1 MKKYR
6 VLVLMHESL
15 VPPDTLEGVSDEE
28 MLEWKTEF
36 DVVQTLRYMGHDVL
50 PLGVVD
56 DLGKIRDAIQ
66 DFRPHVCFNLLEE
79 FHGVGTYDQHVV
91 SYLELLRQPYTGCNP
106 RGLMLSHDK
115 SLAKKILTYH
125 RISTPRFAVVN
136 RGKRVRRLE
145 RLEFPLLVKSVI
157 EDASLGISEASL
169 VHDEEALERQ
179 VEYLHQEEKSDAL
192 IEEYI
197 EGREFYV
204 GVLGNRRLTV
214 LPVWELQFSK
224 APDVPKIATAKVKWD
239 AETQERLGVET
250 DEAKL
255 TPELRE
261 RIVTLCKR
269 VYKALDLSGYA
280 RIDLRCNAQGKV
292 YVLEANPNPN
302 LSFGEDFAESA
313 ERAGIEYEEL
323 MKRIINLGLNYQAS
337 WRLV

>member
-15 VPPDTLEGVSDEE
+15 VPPDSLEGYSDAE

-36 DVVQTLRYMGHDVL
+36 DVVQTLRYMGHKVL

-56 DLGKIRDAIQ
+56 DLGKIRDAIEE
-66 DFRPHVCFNLLEE
+66 FRPHVCFNLLEE

-91 SYLELLRQPYTGCNP
+91 SYLELLRQHYTGCNP

-125 RISTPRFAVVN
+125 RIATPRFSVVP
-136 RGKRVRRLE
+136 RGKQVRRLE
-145 RLEFPLLVKSVI
+145 RLDYPLLVKSVI
-157 EDASLGISEASL
+157 EDASLGISDASL
-169 VHDEEALERQ
+169 VYDEEALHRQ
-179 VEYLHQEEKSDAL
+179 VEYLHEEVKSDAL

-197 EGREFYV
+197 DGREFYV

-214 LPVWELQFSK
+214 LPVWELMFK
-224 APDVPKIATAKVKWD
+224 NAPDVPKIATAQVKWD
-239 AETQERLGVET
+239 EETQKRLGVET
-250 DEAKL
+250 DEARL
-255 TPELRE
+255 SPELRS
-261 RIVTLCKR
+261 RITTLCKR

-280 RIDLRCNAQGKV
+280 RIDLRCNVQGKV

-323 MKRIINLGLNYQAS
+323 LKRIINLGLSYQAS

>member
-15 VPPDTLEGVSDEE
+15 VPPDSLEGYTEEE

-36 DVVQTLRYMGHDVL
+36 DVVQTLRYMGHEVL
-50 PLGVVD
+50 PLGVID

-66 DFRPHVCFNLLEE
+66 DFRPHICFNLLEE

-91 SYLELLRQPYTGCNP
+91 SFLELLRQPYTGCNP

-125 RISTPRFAVVN
+125 RISTPKFTVVN
-136 RGKRVRRLE
+136 RGKRVRRLD
-145 RLEFPLLVKSVI
+145 RLEYPLLVKSVI
-157 EDASLGISEASL
+157 EDASLGISDASL
-169 VHDEEALERQ
+169 VYDETALQRQ
-179 VEYLHQEEKSDAL
+179 VEYLHDEVKSDAL

-204 GVLGNRRLTV
+204 GLLGNRRLTV
-214 LPVWELQFSK
+214 LPIWELLFNK

-250 DEAKL
+250 DQAKL
-255 TPELRE
+255 TPAMQE
-261 RIVTLCKR
+261 RIATLCKR

-280 RIDLRCNAQGKV
+280 RIDLRCNDQGKV

-313 ERAGIEYEEL
+313 ERAGIEYEDL
-323 MKRIINLGLNYQAS
+323 MKRIINLGRNYQAS

>member
-1 MKKYR
+1 MKKLR
-6 VLVLMHESL
+6 ILVLMHESL
-15 VPPDTLEGVSDEE
+15 VPPDTLEGVTDEE

-36 DVVQTLRYMGHDVL
+36 DVVQTLRYMGHEVL
-50 PLGVVD
+50 PLGVID
-56 DLGKIRDAIQ
+56 DLGKIREGIEE
-66 DFRPHVCFNLLEE
+66 FRPHVCFNLLEE

-125 RISTPRFAVVN
+125 RISTPRFMVVS

-145 RLEFPLLVKSVI
+145 RLEYPLLVKSVI
-157 EDASLGISEASL
+157 EDASLGISDASL
-169 VHDEEALERQ
+169 VYNEEALKKQ
-179 VEYLHQEEKSDAL
+179 VEYLHEELQSDAL

-214 LPVWELQFSK
+214 LPVWELEFSK
-224 APDVPKIATAKVKWD
+224 APDVPKIATAQVKWD
-239 AETQERLGVET
+239 AETQDRLGVET

-255 TPELRE
+255 TPELRD
-261 RIVTLCKR
+261 RIHTLCKR

-280 RIDLRCNAQGKV
+280 RIDLRCNDQGKV

-302 LSFGEDFAESA
+302 LSFGEDFSESA
-313 ERAGIEYEEL
+313 ERSGITYEDL
-323 MKRIINLGLNYQAS
+323 LKRILNLGMNYQAH
-337 WRLV
+337 WRMV